1 MGKEAV
7 EDVSNGIMY
16 VLLVFYVAILFA
28 ALWERNYWRALYF
41 LGAIVI
47 SIAVLGMT
55 YGRQT

>member
-1 MGKEAV
+1 ML
-7 EDVSNGIMY
+7 I
-16 VLLVFYVAILFA
+16 LLLFYTVILLA

-55 YGRQT
+55 YQR